1 MSLLSL
7 DTATSALKTLLGVQ
21 HNRILTLSFPGKDG
35 PDAQLLAN
43 QLSATECMSR
53 DFEFVVEVLSDNA
66 RLELK
71 DLIGKRVT
79 LSLVREDGSLRYF
92 NGHVFQFSLERVDGG
107 QAYYKMVLRPWLSFL
122 RHRVDHYLFHGL
134 SLEAQ
139 LDAIFNDYPQRD
151 WALRLTGDDAPMT
164 FACQAGESDYNYI
177 HRRLESRGWGY
188 WYEHR
193 KDGHTLVISD
203 DTTQMCEPI
212 DGDPIMV
219 WQDEGGSQDDDG
231 IARFTPVRHVASTQ
245 YSARSF
251 DFKNPHP
258 LSAEVPTLNQQGD
271 LPAME
276 VYEYAGAY
284 GFQNSGEGDALV
296 KLRMEEIE
304 AGAKRFEATGNERYA
319 QPGRCFS
326 LHGHFDFGGIGAD
339 STDAE
344 VLILDTYH
352 HVTNNYEMA
361 AHGSDSAPV
370 YRNVFTCL
378 RKKIPWRPSR
388 GYNSVEPKLY
398 GLQTATVVG
407 PAGEEIY
414 TDAYGRVRVQFHWD
428 RIGAYNEKSSCWLRV
443 ATAWSGSSFGMT
455 SIPRIGTEV
464 IVQFLDGNPDRP
476 LITGMVPNAETM
488 PPWELPANKTQSGI
502 LTRSTPKGGYE
513 NANAIRFED
522 KKGQEELWL
531 HAEKDQRIEVEHDE
545 SHWVGHDRAK
555 TIDNDETVHVK
566 HDRTE
571 TVDNNETITV
581 HGNRT
586 ERVDHNETISIG
598 DNRTE
603 DVGQNETISIGAN
616 RTVTIGANK
625 AETVAMAKAE
635 TIGMAKALT
644 IGLGYQTSVGAAMN
658 TTVGLSQSE
667 QVGQNKSTHVGKT
680 YSIEVGDELS
690 ITVGKASIT
699 LKADGTITINGHTLS
714 VGTTAEQT
722 FNADGEITVKGKQI
736 NEN

>member
-1 MSLLSL
+1 MTVYDSAIAATLASLLG
-7 DTATSALKTLLGVQ
+7 AQ
-21 HNRILTLSFPGKDG
+21 HKRILTLAFPGNDG
-35 PDAQLLAN
+35 PAAQLLAN
-43 QLSATECMSR
+43 QLSATERMSR
-53 DFEFVVEVLSDNA
+53 DFEFVAEVLSDDA
-66 RLELK
+66 SLELK

-79 LSLVREDGSLRYF
+79 LSLVREDGSLRHF
-92 NGHVFQFSLERVDGG
+92 NGHVFEFSLERVDGG
-107 QAYYKMVLRPWLSFL
+107 LAFYKMVLRPWLAFL
-122 RHRVDHYLFHGL
+122 RHRFDHYLFHDQN
-134 SLEAQ
+134 LEAQ
-139 LDAIFNDYPQRD
+139 LNAIFGDYPQQD
-151 WALRLTGDDAPMT
+151 WRLRVIGADAPMT
-164 FACQAGESDYNYI
+164 FACQAGESDYNYV
-177 HRRLESRGWGY
+177 HRRLEARGWSY

-193 KDGHTLVISD
+193 ADGHTLVIGD
-203 DTTQMCEPI
+203 DTTQVCEAI
-212 DGDPIMV
+212 DGEPFMV
-219 WQDEGGSQDDDG
+219 WQAEGGSQDDDG
-231 IARFTPVRHVASTQ
+231 IANLTPVRQVASTR

-258 LSAEVPTLNQQGD
+258 LSADVPTLNQQGE

-304 AGAKRFEATGNERYA
+304 AATKRFEASGNERYA
-319 QPGRCFS
+319 QPGRHFT
-326 LHGHFDFGGIGAD
+326 LRGHFDFGAIG
-339 STDAE
+339 SGGTDAQL
-344 VLILDTYH
+344 LILDTYH

-361 AHGSDSAPV
+361 AHGGDSTPA

-378 RKKIPWRPSR
+378 RKKIPWRPGR
-388 GYNSVEPKLY
+388 GYNSVEPKVY

-414 TDAYGRVRVQFHWD
+414 TDEYGRVRVQFHWD
-428 RIGAYNEKSSCWLRV
+428 REGGYNEKSSCWLRV
-443 ATAWSGSSFGMT
+443 ATAWAGANFGMT

-464 IVQFLDGNPDRP
+464 IVQCLDGNPDRP

-488 PPWELPANKTQSGI
+488 PPWSLPANKTQSGI
-502 LTRSTPKGGYE
+502 LTRSTPKGSYE

-522 KKGQEELWL
+522 KKGSEELWL

-555 TIDNDETVHVK
+555 TIDNNETVHVK

-603 DVGQNETISIGAN
+603 DVGQNETTSIGAN
-616 RTVTIGANK
+616 QSVSVGQCKT
-625 AETVAMAKAE
+625 ETVA
-635 TIGMAKALT
+635 IAKALT
-644 IGLGYQTSVGAAMN
+644 VGAGYAVTVGGAMN
-658 TTVGLSQSE
+658 TAVGLAQLEQVGLS
-667 QVGQNKSTHVGKT
+667 KSTTVGKK
-680 YSIEVGDELS
+680 YSINAGDELE
-690 ITVGKASIT
+690 ITVGQAS
-699 LKADGTITINGHTLS
+699 LVMKSDGTVLINGTRFDFS
-714 VGTTAEQT
+714 ASGAV
-722 FNADGEITVKGKQI
+722 QI
-736 NEN
+736 NGKDVDIN